1 MLMYTKNLKETIL
14 IEPALHGCTSLKI
27 ITGYTDTD
35 FISQHLIEL
44 ADLAKDRKIKSISVE
59 MILGMIDSNALTEKK
74 HNRVKC
80 IIDNINNGK
89 NKVKFIC
96 RYKYLGADI
105 HSKVYLWLKDNSPV
119 KAFCGSANYSE
130 NAFSK
135 RRECMVICNAT
146 KANKYFELL
155 KKDTISSIDPS
166 IKKKIIFS
174 EKKQSKEDNDEEC
187 LENLT
192 WEMFEHEKPEAI
204 CEVSLLKAN
213 GKETGYGSG
222 LNWGIRQNGTR
233 RDPDQAYI
241 PYNASDKI
249 DGFFPLKKHSY
260 ERSNPLFKVVPK
272 GFPPFFM
279 RIAQAGNKGIHTAE
293 NNALLGK
300 FFRKKL
306 GVPSG
311 TFITKKMLEKYGTT
325 KVVFKKYNNGIYLMD
340 FEPKQ

>member
-1 MLMYTKNLKETIL
+1 MYTKNLKETIL
-14 IEPALHGCTSLKI
+14 IQPALRGYTSLKI

-44 ADLAKDRKIKSISVE
+44 ADLAKDQKIKSISVE
-59 MILGMIDSNALTEKK
+59 MILGMIDSNALTERK
-74 HNRVKC
+74 HNRIKS
-80 IIDNINNGK
+80 IIDNINSGK

-96 RYKYLGADI
+96 RYKHLGTDI
-105 HSKVYLWLKDNSPV
+105 HSKVYLWLKDNLPK

-130 NAFSK
+130 NAFFN

-146 KANKYFELL
+146 KANEYFEQL

-166 IKKKIIFS
+166 IKKKILFS
-174 EKKQSKEDNDEEC
+174 KKTQSKEDNDKDC

-192 WEMFEHEKPEAI
+192 WKMFENRKPKSV
-204 CEVSLLKAN
+204 CEISLLKAN

-222 LNWGIRQNGTR
+222 LNWGIRRNGTK
-233 RDPDQAYI
+233 RDRDQAYI

-249 DGFFPLKKHSY
+249 ENFFPLKKHPY
-260 ERSNPLFKVVPK
+260 EKNNPLFKVVPK

-300 FFRKKL
+300 FFREKL

-311 TFITKKMLEKYGTT
+311 TFITKKMLEKYGAT
-325 KVVFKKYNNGIYLMD
+325 KVIFKKYDNGIFVMD
-340 FEPKQ
+340 F